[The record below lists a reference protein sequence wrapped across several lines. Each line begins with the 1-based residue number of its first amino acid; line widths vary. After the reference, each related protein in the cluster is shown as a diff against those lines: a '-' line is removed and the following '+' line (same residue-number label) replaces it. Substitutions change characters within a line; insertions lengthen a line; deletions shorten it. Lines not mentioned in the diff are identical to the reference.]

1 VYRRQLK
8 QTKMDNNL
16 EKYSI
21 NSVIKWLLIILGV
34 GIVVY
39 ALWYF
44 RFLVFCIFAALILS
58 IIGQPLM
65 NLLGKIKIGNKSF
78 NKSLCSAITL
88 IIEMGIIS
96 LVVYLLVPLIISQ
109 AQSFA
114 PLDIDKL
121 EQAYSAPLQKANEF
135 ISAYNLLPDNLNI
148 EAYIGKYVM
157 SILNSIKLPQIAQ
170 LMFSLVGK
178 LGMSVLIIAFIT
190 FFFLKDSHAVTK
202 FIDSITPDK
211 YLNEVH
217 NIIRN
222 SRNLITRYFIGV
234 FCEIILMILM
244 LSISFSIAGFTNAIL
259 IACICGIMVILP
271 YIGVIIGGGI
281 GLVIL
286 LTGTLAASPHANIFI
301 ITLTYICIFTAVKLI
316 DDFLLQ
322 PIIYSKSVK
331 AKPLEIFLV
340 ILMAGKIGGI
350 IGMIL
355 AIPVYTFLRI
365 IAKEFFNKWKF
376 IKTLTKEID

>member
-1 VYRRQLK
+1 
-8 QTKMDNNL
+8 MDNNL

-21 NSVIKWLLIILGV
+21 NSVIKWLLIILGI

-65 NLLGKIKIGNKSF
+65 NLLGKIKTPKGYF

-88 IIEMGIIS
+88 IVEMGTIS

-109 AQSFA
+109 AQNFA

-121 EQAYSAPLQKANEF
+121 EQAYSVPLAKANEF
-135 ISAYNLLPDNLNI
+135 LGTYNLLPNNLNI
-148 EAYIGKYVM
+148 ETYIGKYIM
-157 SILNSIKLPQIAQ
+157 NILNSIKLPQIAQ

-178 LGMSVLIIAFIT
+178 LSMSVLIIAFIT
-190 FFFLKDSHAVTK
+190 FFFLKDSHTVTK

-234 FCEIILMILM
+234 FCEIILMIIM
-244 LSISFSIAGFTNAIL
+244 LSIGFSIAGFSNAIL

-286 LTGTLAASPHANIFI
+286 LTGTLAASPQSNIFI
-301 ITLTYICIFTAVKLI
+301 ITLTYVCIFAGVKLI

>member
-1 VYRRQLK
+1 
-8 QTKMDNNL
+8 
-16 EKYSI
+16 
-21 NSVIKWLLIILGV
+21 
-34 GIVVY
+34 
-39 ALWYF
+39 
-44 RFLVFCIFAALILS
+44 
-58 IIGQPLM
+58 
-65 NLLGKIKIGNKSF
+65 
-78 NKSLCSAITL
+78 
-88 IIEMGIIS
+88 
-96 LVVYLLVPLIISQ
+96 
-109 AQSFA
+109 
-114 PLDIDKL
+114 
-121 EQAYSAPLQKANEF
+121 
-135 ISAYNLLPDNLNI
+135 
-148 EAYIGKYVM
+148 
-157 SILNSIKLPQIAQ
+157 
-170 LMFSLVGK
+170 
-178 LGMSVLIIAFIT
+178 
-190 FFFLKDSHAVTK
+190 
-202 FIDSITPDK
+202 
-211 YLNEVH
+211 
-217 NIIRN
+217 
-222 SRNLITRYFIGV
+222 
-234 FCEIILMILM
+234 M